1 MSRPRTQAERLA
13 ATRAA
18 LLREART
25 IFASQGYEAAATE
38 QIVRRAKVTRG
49 ALYHHFRDKRDLF
62 EAVFEEVARQIA
74 GTIDDMAVPVVD
86 PIDALIEGTRAFL
99 DACLE
104 PAVRRIY
111 LIDAPAVLGWHRW
124 REIDAP
130 HGVRSLREG
139 LTAVLA
145 ARPVPGLALEP
156 ATFLLS
162 GAFNEAALWVAE
174 AKDETAARRDMDR
187 ALALLIQRL
196 FAAPQSPPARAPASP
211 AHRAARR
218 AGSRRSPKSRP

>member
-1 MSRPRTQAERLA
+1 MA

-18 LLREART
+18 LLKEARA
-25 IFASQGYEAAATE
+25 IFATQGYEAAGTE
-38 QIVRRAKVTRG
+38 EIVKRAKVTRG

-62 EAVFEEVARQIA
+62 EAVFAEVAQQIA
-74 GTIDDMAVPVVD
+74 GTIDDRTTPAAD
-86 PIDALIEGTRAFL
+86 PIEMLIEGTRAFL
-99 DACLE
+99 DACLD

-124 REIDAP
+124 RELDAP

-139 LTAVLA
+139 LAAVLA

-174 AKDETAARRDMDR
+174 AKDEKAARRDMDR
-187 ALALLIQRL
+187 ALTLLIQRL

-211 AHRAARR
+211 AHRAAPRGGR
-218 AGSRRSPKSRP
+218 HSSPKLRP

>member
-1 MSRPRTQAERLA
+1 MSRTQAERLA

-18 LLREART
+18 LIKEARA
-25 IFASQGYEAAATE
+25 IFASQGYEAAGTE
-38 QIVRRAKVTRG
+38 EIVKRAKVTRG

-74 GTIDDMAVPVVD
+74 RSIDDETVPVAD
-86 PIDALIEGTRAFL
+86 PLEMLIQGTRAFL
-99 DACLE
+99 DACLD

-139 LTAVLA
+139 LAAVLA
-145 ARPVPGLALEP
+145 ARPIPELALEP
-156 ATFLLS
+156 TTFLLS

-174 AKDETAARRDMDR
+174 AKNEKAARRDMDC
-187 ALALLIQRL
+187 ALTLLIQRL
-196 FAAPQSPPARAPASP
+196 FAAPQSPPGSVRASP
-211 AHRAARR
+211 AHRDAPRGGR
-218 AGSRRSPKSRP
+218 QPSRQSRP